1 MRQFF
6 SRRPDPL
13 YNGEAIV
20 FKNPSLVHSGKCAA
34 SVHRPTSTIISSVG
48 KWGVGLSK
56 KGRQRGRGETRHV
69 CRGDMN
75 RTGSVNKRWKEGY
88 VRLVDKGASTTYI
101 EVRRKG
107 CG

>member
-34 SVHRPTSTIISSVG
+34 SVHSPTSTIISSVG

-56 KGRQRGRGETRHV
+56 KGRQGGIVEVEARRDEACMYVVEIG
-69 CRGDMN
+69 
-75 RTGSVNKRWKEGY
+75 TGQGV
-88 VRLVDKGASTTYI
+88 
-101 EVRRKG
+101 
-107 CG
+107 